1 MTLTFKTIFGVMV
14 MQQLMF
20 RLISRRVGSRL
31 VAHAFSTP
39 RTLTAFRPFHSS
51 VLVRASA
58 VEEDLDSAL
67 ENILGEAFP
76 EPKNGVETKVAK
88 KKTLVRVRQE
98 SFVFR
103 GRRAILHRPS
113 FAKLAHL
120 FCFA

>member
-1 MTLTFKTIFGVMV
+1 MTLTFKKIFGVMV

-20 RLISRRVGSRL
+20 RLISRRAGSRL

-39 RTLTAFRPFHSS
+39 RTLATFRPFHAS

-88 KKTLVRVRQE
+88 KTLVRVKQE
-98 SFVFR
+98 SFVFS
-103 GRRAILHRPS
+103 GRPAVLHCPP
-113 FAKLAHL
+113 FAKLARI
-120 FCFA
+120 FSSA